1 MKINHI
7 ECEII
12 CDDVTLVEYQEKSD
26 SAEGDKKAKSCYI
39 VSEAGKVR
47 VAHTMNIVNRLLT
60 QHFVGYKAL

>member
-26 SAEGDKKAKSCYI
+26 PAEGDKKTKSCYI

-60 QHFVGYKAL
+60 QHFVGYKAP